1 MRYQL
6 RHAPGLRG
14 QVYRRS
20 PYDPGVAMVALFAV
34 LTAGFAAIAVW
45 CATSGEWF
53 IAAAAAGLTFW
64 MGSLAWGALRKMR
77 S

>member
-6 RHAPGLRG
+6 RHAPELRRE
-14 QVYRRS
+14 VYPRS
-20 PYDPGVAMVALFAV
+20 PYDPGVPMIVLFSV

-45 CATSGEWF
+45 CATSSQWL

-64 MGSLAWGALRKMR
+64 MGSLAWTALRKMR